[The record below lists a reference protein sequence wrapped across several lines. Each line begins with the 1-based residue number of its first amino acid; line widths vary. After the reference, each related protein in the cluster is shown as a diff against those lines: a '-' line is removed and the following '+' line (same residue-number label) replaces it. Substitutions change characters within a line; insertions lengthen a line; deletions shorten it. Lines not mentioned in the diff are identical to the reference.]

1 MTDETR
7 ELIERLDEAKRELE
21 ELQENEKPQAE
32 QAQAEDVQD
41 PKVAFATAYR
51 NALNASRSP
60 WISLD
65 VGGDPDVA

>member
-21 ELQENEKPQAE
+21 ELEKPQAE
-32 QAQAEDVQD
+32 QAEAEDVQD
-41 PKVAFATAYR
+41 PRLAFATAYR
-51 NALNASRSP
+51 DALNQNRSP

-65 VGGDPDVA
+65 VGGDPDGA